1 MIPASFEYTRAATV
15 DEAVQALA
23 GGAKAIA
30 GGQSLLP
37 LLKMRLA
44 SADRLVDIGRLQ
56 ELRGVRLNDDG
67 SASLGALTTYADLI
81 KGGSVSWVVEA
92 VENIGDVQVR
102 NRGTVGGALAHCDP
116 ASDFPAIALA
126 LDSTVVLRSVRGER
140 EVPVDGFLHGP
151 FETGLE
157 PDELIV
163 EIRRPPLPKG
173 AGGAFVT
180 LEQPASGYSIVG
192 VAAVLGHRHGVWGSS
207 EIDHVRV
214 AITGVAEA
222 PYRAKAVEEALTGT
236 DCSPDRIA
244 AAATKATEGVTVNSD
259 IHADATYRAAVATV
273 LVRRALE
280 TARARSS

>member
-1 MIPASFEYTRAATV
+1 MIPASFGYTRATSV
-15 DEAVQALA
+15 DEALQALA

-44 SADRLVDIGRLQ
+44 RAERLVDIGRLD
-56 ELRGVRLNDDG
+56 ELRGIRLEEDG
-67 SASLGALTTYADLI
+67 GATVGALTTYADI
-81 KGGSVSWVVEA
+81 VKGGSIPWVNEA
-92 VENIGDVQVR
+92 VKDIGDVQVR

-126 LDSTVVLRSVRGER
+126 LDGTVVLRSVRGER
-140 EVPVDGFLHGP
+140 EVPVDGFFHGP
-151 FETGLE
+151 FETGLA

-163 EIRRPPLPKG
+163 AVKRPPLPQG
-173 AGGAFVT
+173 AGGAYVT

-192 VAAVLGHRHGVWGSS
+192 VAAVLGHRHGVFGSS

-214 AITGVAEA
+214 AVTGVAHA
-222 PYRAKAVEEALTGT
+222 PYRARAVEDALTGT

-244 AAATKATEGVTVNSD
+244 AAALKATEGIEVNSD
-259 IHADATYRAAVATV
+259 IHADATYRAALATV